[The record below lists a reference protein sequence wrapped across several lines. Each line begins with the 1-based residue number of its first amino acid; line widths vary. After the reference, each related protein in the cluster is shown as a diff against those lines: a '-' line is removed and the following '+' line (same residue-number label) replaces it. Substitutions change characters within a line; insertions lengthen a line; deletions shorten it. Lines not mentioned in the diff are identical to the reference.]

1 MRDKPVRKY
10 SPKSPFNLNLGNK
23 NSLMD
28 FIDPKSSSK
37 SNSDYDTILTKQ
49 EFETK
54 MANHRVNLE
63 AKKQNLKSY
72 KKAQESGELFANT
85 QTPLEQL
92 KNEKNFVKVLK
103 IVDRNTLNADPVFV
117 TETMKAVGRTLP
129 IYVSGIKK
137 MNV

>member
-1 MRDKPVRKY
+1 
-10 SPKSPFNLNLGNK
+10 
-23 NSLMD
+23 MD